1 VLVASAVVLLYA
13 PPSQAVPDCSPL
25 PPARVV
31 VSDQGRLE
39 SITSD
44 PRGRLF
50 YTDLTNN
57 RLLRLDGPGSEPK
70 TLATDIARPGGL
82 AFDADGSLVTG
93 FSGGALSGV
102 PGNGMAGLLRIDPE
116 SGAKRPFV
124 AGLDQAN
131 GLVRGPDG
139 SFYTSNNISGE
150 IARVGPDGSAQ
161 RNWARLESPNGL
173 VIDRQQ
179 RYVFAAQTFTPA
191 KVARIELAHPDRQTT
206 FFEAQSGDTAAGLD
220 GLTRDAAD
228 RLFVAANG
236 AGEVWR
242 IDAQGHACALAR
254 NLGLPSALDFGGGGA
269 GFDQRNLYV
278 VTFGGAVV
286 ELEGATD
293 RPPSART
300 APADRSR
307 PRIAIRGVPR
317 RCVSRR
323 FRVRVR
329 IRDRSALQEA
339 RARLDGRLLR
349 RTRAKRFRFSVRAR
363 RLRTGRH
370 RIGVAAHDVA
380 GNRGL
385 KRVHFRRC

>member
-1 VLVASAVVLLYA
+1 
-13 PPSQAVPDCSPL
+13 
-25 PPARVV
+25 
-31 VSDQGRLE
+31 
-39 SITSD
+39 
-44 PRGRLF
+44 
-50 YTDLTNN
+50 
-57 RLLRLDGPGSEPK
+57 
-70 TLATDIARPGGL
+70 
-82 AFDADGSLVTG
+82 
-93 FSGGALSGV
+93 
-102 PGNGMAGLLRIDPE
+102 
-116 SGAKRPFV
+116 
-124 AGLDQAN
+124 
-131 GLVRGPDG
+131 
-139 SFYTSNNISGE
+139 
-150 IARVGPDGSAQ
+150 
-161 RNWARLESPNGL
+161 
-173 VIDRQQ
+173 
-179 RYVFAAQTFTPA
+179 
-191 KVARIELAHPDRQTT
+191 
-206 FFEAQSGDTAAGLD
+206 
-220 GLTRDAAD
+220 
-228 RLFVAANG
+228 LFVAANG